1 MSANFRLEKNN
12 YLYMYHWI
20 NSDTPFKVSTKV
32 KLTPAQ
38 WDKTKQMPKD
48 ISLKDS
54 EGVKVIDTIAKYRS
68 SLTDALAECK
78 VTHKDLKTVFYTKLS
93 GQIIRGGASA
103 SISIRFL
110 EFFENMVLQFEQVPL
125 KSDRRSY
132 RDTFGK
138 LDKYFGR
145 TRPTFNALDVQFFAD
160 FQRHL
165 IKLDLKPATI
175 IRHLKNINI
184 ILNLAR
190 KKGLHTNLAYKDFD
204 ERIEL
209 EKPVNVALTMPE
221 ITAINNLDLSK
232 LPKLEDTRNYFVIGC
247 LTALRFAD
255 WSRVS
260 TDLIRDGVL
269 TMRSLKTDE
278 TQIILVHK
286 YVQAILDK
294 YKGTLPEP
302 LDNQKTNRYIRL
314 ICKEAKIN
322 TVYEKKY
329 TKGGIKH
336 IDKLEKWQMCS
347 THTARRSACSILV
360 DQGINPYDV
369 KKVSGHRNVKS
380 LEDYIKRDESQL
392 IEALKKIDL
401 FN

>member
-1 MSANFRLEKNN
+1 MTA
-12 YLYMYHWI
+12 
-20 NSDTPFKVSTKV
+20 D
-32 KLTPAQ
+32 LT
-38 WDKTKQMPKD
+38 
-48 ISLKDS
+48 
-54 EGVKVIDTIAKYRS
+54 G
-68 SLTDALAECK
+68 
-78 VTHKDLKTVFYTKLS
+78 
-93 GQIIRGGASA
+93 IR
-103 SISIRFL
+103 
-110 EFFENMVLQFEQVPL
+110 
-125 KSDRRSY
+125 Y
-132 RDTFGK
+132 GK

-145 TRPTFNALDVQFFAD
+145 TRPIFNALDVQFFAD

-165 IKLDLKPATI
+165 IKLDLKPATV
-175 IRHLKNINI
+175 IRHMKNINN
-184 ILNLAR
+184 ILSLAR

-209 EKPVNVALTMPE
+209 EKSVNIALTMPE
-221 ITAINNLDLSK
+221 ITAIYNLDLSK

-260 TDLIRDGVL
+260 TDLIKDSVL

-286 YVQAILDK
+286 YVQAILNK
-294 YKGTLPEP
+294 YNGTLPEP

-329 TKGGIKH
+329 TKGGKRH

-347 THTARRSACSILV
+347 THTARRSACSNLV

-380 LEDYIKRDESQL
+380 LEDYVKRDESQL
-392 IEALKKIDL
+392 IEALKKIDM

>member
-38 WDKTKQMPKD
+38 WDKAKQIPTD
-48 ISLKDS
+48 TSLKDS
-54 EGVKVIDTIAKYRS
+54 EGVKIVDTIAKYRS
-68 SLTDALAECK
+68 AFTDALTECK
-78 VTHKDLKTVFYTKLS
+78 VTHKNLKTVFYIKLS

-103 SISIRFL
+103 SLSVRFL
-110 EFFENMVLQFEQVPL
+110 EFFERMVLQFEEDS
-125 KSDRRSY
+125 KSDRGAY
-132 RDTFGK
+132 RDTYHK

-145 TRPTFNALDVQFFAD
+145 TRPTFNALNEQFFLD

-175 IRHLKNINI
+175 IRHLKNINN
-184 ILNLAR
+184 ILGIAYTQH
-190 KKGLHTNLAYKDFD
+190 LHTNLVYREFKKN
-204 ERIEL
+204 RIKL
-209 EKPVNVALTMPE
+209 EKPVNIALTMPE
-221 ITAINNLDLSK
+221 ITAIYNLDLSK

-260 TDLIRDGVL
+260 TDLIKDGVL

-286 YVQAILDK
+286 YVTAILNK
-294 YKGTLPEP
+294 YNGTLPEP

-314 ICKEAKIN
+314 ICKEAKID

-329 TKGGIKH
+329 TKGGKRH

-347 THTARRSACSILV
+347 THTARRSACSNLV

-380 LEDYIKRDESQL
+380 LEDYVKRDDSQL
-392 IEALKKIDL
+392 IEALKKIDM